1 MYLRPEDKVLILEAN
16 ARYNHAFDTGD
27 VVEWLSTW
35 TDYATLVTPDEKIEG
50 KQAMREWFEKQ
61 TDTDGMLRHFT
72 FNIVSDGD
80 TESATATCDFL
91 VMSISD
97 TPHIVASG
105 SFKDHLTRIGEN
117 WKFATRKL
125 VLHPKQAKIEVPA

>member
-16 ARYNHAFDTGD
+16 ARYNHAFDTQD
-27 VVEWLSTW
+27 VVEWLATW
-35 TDYATLVTPDEKIEG
+35 TDYATLITPDEKIEG

-61 TDTDGMLRHFT
+61 MTPESSLRHFT

-80 TESATATCDFL
+80 TETASATCDFL

-97 TPHIVASG
+97 TPKIVASG
-105 SFKDHLTRIGEN
+105 SFKDSLTRIGDN
-117 WKFATRKL
+117 WKFATRRL
-125 VLHPKQAKIEVPA
+125 TLDPIASKIKMPA